1 MKNENCEL
9 TLSFNVAF
17 TAVKEARKRFCR
29 EWSRCREAFCAVSI
43 AWSVLIV
50 LFIRVYPLSRLATR
64 LLMFSLVFL
73 SSRTED
79 STLVTLIANLS
90 LILSVITW
98 FFRSS
103 STSNDIRVSW
113 LFSLFT
119 DSFSC
124 LNSESNFFS
133 KASCELCIFT
143 QTPSTVA
150 TWWVKI
156 FY

>member
-43 AWSVLIV
+43 AWSVLIT

-64 LLMFSLVFL
+64 LLMLVFL

-103 STSNDIRVSW
+103 STSNDIWVSW
-113 LFSLFT
+113 LFSFFT

>member
-17 TAVKEARKRFCR
+17 TAVKEARKRLCK
-29 EWSRCREAFCAVSI
+29 EWSRCREAFCAISI

-50 LFIRVYPLSRLATR
+50 LFIRVYPLLRLATR
-64 LLMFSLVFL
+64 LLMFSSVFF

-79 STLVTLIANLS
+79 STSVTLIANLP
-90 LILSVITW
+90 LILFVSTW

-103 STSNDIRVSW
+103 STSDDIRVSW
-113 LFSLFT
+113 LFSFFT

-124 LNSESNFFS
+124 LNSESNFFW
-133 KASCELCIFT
+133 KASCELRIFT

-150 TWWVKI
+150 TWWAKI

>member
-17 TAVKEARKRFCR
+17 TAVKEARKRLCK

-43 AWSVLIV
+43 AWSVLIT

-64 LLMFSLVFL
+64 LLMLVFL
-73 SSRTED
+73 SSWTED

-103 STSNDIRVSW
+103 STSDDIRVSW

-143 QTPSTVA
+143 QTPSTVE
-150 TWWVKI
+150 TWWEKI

>member
-17 TAVKEARKRFCR
+17 TAVKEARKRLCK

-43 AWSVLIV
+43 AWSVLIT

-64 LLMFSLVFL
+64 LLMLVFL
-73 SSRTED
+73 SSWTED

-103 STSNDIRVSW
+103 STSDDIRVSW
-113 LFSLFT
+113 LFSFFT

-143 QTPSTVA
+143 QTPSTVE
-150 TWWVKI
+150 TWWEKI

>member
-1 MKNENCEL
+1 MKSENCEL

-43 AWSVLIV
+43 AWSVLIT

-64 LLMFSLVFL
+64 LLMLVFL
-73 SSRTED
+73 SSWTED

-103 STSNDIRVSW
+103 STSDDIRVSW

-143 QTPSTVA
+143 QTPSTVE
-150 TWWVKI
+150 TWWEKI

>member
-43 AWSVLIV
+43 AWSVLIA

-64 LLMFSLVFL
+64 LLMLVFL

-103 STSNDIRVSW
+103 STSDDIRVSW
-113 LFSLFT
+113 LVSFFT

-143 QTPSTVA
+143 QTLSTVA

>member
-17 TAVKEARKRFCR
+17 TAVKEARKRFCK

-43 AWSVLIV
+43 AWSVLIA

-64 LLMFSLVFL
+64 LLMLVFL

-103 STSNDIRVSW
+103 STSDDIRVSW
-113 LFSLFT
+113 LVSFFT

-143 QTPSTVA
+143 QTLSTVA

>member
-43 AWSVLIV
+43 AWSVLIT

-64 LLMFSLVFL
+64 LLMLVFL
-73 SSRTED
+73 SSWTED

-113 LFSLFT
+113 LFSFFT